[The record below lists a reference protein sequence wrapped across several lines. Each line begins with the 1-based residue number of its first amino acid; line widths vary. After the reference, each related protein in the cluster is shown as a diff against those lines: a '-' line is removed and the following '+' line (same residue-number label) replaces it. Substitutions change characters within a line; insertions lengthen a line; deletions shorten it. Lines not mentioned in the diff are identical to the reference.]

1 MPLPALP
8 PRPPVVSP
16 AQLTVEPVPKTSW
29 YNKVR
34 ALVDKM
40 TWDRIRHPVW
50 PQAEYRCEIYGGRG
64 PEHPMECYEV
74 WRYDD
79 WTRVQMLFG

>member
-1 MPLPALP
+1 
-8 PRPPVVSP
+8 
-16 AQLTVEPVPKTSW
+16 
-29 YNKVR
+29 
-34 ALVDKM
+34 M